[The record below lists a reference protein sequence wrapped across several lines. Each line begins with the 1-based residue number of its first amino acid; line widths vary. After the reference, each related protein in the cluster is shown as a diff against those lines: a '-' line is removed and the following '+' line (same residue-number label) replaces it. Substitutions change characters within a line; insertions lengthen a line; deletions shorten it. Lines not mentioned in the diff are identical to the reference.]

1 MRTILKKLNSKYN
14 EDNLVAHFLV
24 SLNDS
29 SINIRGNSIMF
40 ALKSKWTKVV
50 SFLLVFIFSFSFTGG
65 SFLTSQWINNVNVVY
80 AAGEQ
85 EENKD
90 QQEEATN
97 SDKDDSKIEHSTED
111 DKVSKEETQHNKELQ
126 QMIELP
132 EDGEYLKPI
141 TIEAYGELFIDEDE
155 EEISHEDYE
164 NAYVERVDN
173 EDGSHTASL
182 YTKPI
187 KYKDDEGNWIKI
199 DNELEKTVEGNST
212 LLKSKASPVTLEL
225 PAEHISSS
233 EVTIADGE
241 ETISFKPI
249 LNKISA
255 KTDFNAKADV
265 KFIKANDSGKAAVET
280 SELKNNE
287 SYNAVKYEN
296 VFSKESD
303 IVMQSVSEGV
313 KEEIIL
319 NTIPEQ
325 EEFSFE
331 FTVSGLTP
339 VLRADNNLF
348 FIDKQ
353 QTIAAVVPAPV
364 MWDSAVEQRESYDI
378 EVSVKKVSD
387 TQFIYT
393 LKPDRQWLEDE
404 NIVYPVTI
412 DPSIKFQRDTAYET
426 FITSKYRNNNYYAD
440 SHVKV
445 GNSNDLGISRGLFGY
460 IDFRKTIGDNK
471 KITKATF
478 TAYQDYTGASS
489 PTIGLYMVT
498 SYYHNE
504 QVTWENQPTYSSVM
518 ASKAVSATG
527 RHTWDAT
534 KLAQAM
540 YAEDRSKFMM
550 RNTNENVNMYKRFR
564 SESYSNNSSDWPVL
578 EVNYV
583 DAPSAPASVTVETT
597 GWTKDQIKVSWGTIN
612 QTTGAT
618 LTEVQYST
626 TSATSGFAKI
636 PSPSNLKSGSA
647 TLDLP
652 DGPTYVWIRGK
663 NSLGLCG
670 PAKQSNIKQQRD
682 RTAPNIPN
690 SLTGTTNFSGT
701 IGSITANWSA
711 STDKGSGI
719 DHYNLRLKK
728 DDGAWG
734 SDVDT
739 TSLSHTYTGLQDGS
753 TYQLAVR
760 AYDKLG
766 NVSGWKFSS
775 TYTVGDYTAPSQ
787 PYHLSITP
795 SDWTNNTSPLLEWSN
810 IYDNNLARAE
820 YKIDYGEWISIP
832 TKYGIDAGEYNLPCQ
847 DLPDGT
853 HLVYVRGVDKVGH
866 IGGYSYVSYYKD
878 TQAPT
883 ATISIPNSK
892 PIGGKITIH
901 ANIENESYLSE
912 FDHWELKYGLGTDV
926 APADMITIAE
936 GTNLVS
942 NDILCSWNISGLEEN
957 QVYSLYLYVS
967 DEVGN
972 TSVSNSVT
980 LLKAENSE
988 EVAPQLVITDPKE
1001 NEDLTDTQRFIYFN
1015 YLDADKKDD
1024 ILSYGYLYANS
1035 SLVGIQHNNS
1045 KDAYLDLGLWDTAA
1059 NDWKYPEGQ
1068 YVFMYVMGEDENQTP
1083 VYSVPT
1089 YKTVNCCTNLSSIEE
1104 LYNTQNIVSDGKK
1117 VSLINSGN
1125 AYAASGQLECASKKF
1140 AGNVVYV
1147 ELVVDENK
1155 PKGTSIDYEVSSDGG
1170 NTWSWIAPVS
1180 TDGGAN
1186 VTAHNRMYF
1195 SNKSLGNDLR
1205 IRATLNTNDP
1215 SVTPSLSY
1223 IGADVGYT
1231 VYSTAILVDND
1242 FAKNARGFT
1251 SLENVVHDETNSRI
1265 ILSEGS
1271 TEGSIRSTVRTTP
1284 SDVIEAVLNVDAV
1297 TPEGSYIDYFISTD
1311 GGATYEQITPGNPNV
1326 SADWKKLETEGKKVI
1341 LKAQLH
1347 SDGTA
1352 VPELK
1357 NWRLSVKTLAS
1368 GQPHMVKLVD
1378 DPTNLSA
1385 LNGANYQTLL
1395 RWKGSATEGVTYNI
1409 YRSET
1414 PYFTP
1419 APSNLIAS
1427 GIEETS
1433 WSDYNLN
1440 YGKTFY
1446 YQVTAVKQM
1455 GGHDRESLP
1464 SNQAWATVVDE
1475 NEVQKR
1481 LGLQD
1486 YWSYMGFK
1494 TGSGDGYIN
1503 VSNGN
1508 VSYISTD
1515 MMVSDPFFAMVM
1527 RRTYNSMA
1535 TTKTPLGYGWDFSF
1549 NTALLREYS
1558 SENIETGMILKD
1570 GDGSFHRF
1578 KKNSSGGYDSAKG
1591 TFMKLVYDETA
1602 DEYTIT
1608 RKDNIV
1614 YHFDAQSMKL
1624 KSFTNP
1630 NGNALTFEYDER
1642 GNLSAVENTVGERI
1656 EISYNVSGANPTDE
1670 DYLYVNEHV
1679 DMVDTVTWK
1688 EDARTKDSAEI
1699 VYHYVYG
1706 EDDKLD
1712 RAYMVIENNNEYG
1725 ESFSYNDDGELFEIT
1740 NPEGKKYILSYTNS
1754 KVTKIEDPIDTFN
1767 FNYNSDI
1774 TKAIDQNGVTT
1785 IYYYDEEGRV
1795 TKKIDGLG
1803 HETNYKFNENFQVT
1817 EMNFFNTVNGNSQE
1831 TKIIYSYEYDENG
1844 NLLSI
1849 IGPNGSQT
1857 LYEGYNEYNQPL
1869 SMKIKQNNATW
1880 LTTTYTYDN
1889 NGNLLTTTDPRGKV
1903 ETRTYGIEN
1912 GNFGYLTSVT
1922 NCYGFKTTY
1931 TYDNKGRLI
1940 KTEDFNKDGSKYRTV
1955 AEYTYDDFGRTSSIT
1970 DPLGRITQ
1978 YEYNKLG
1985 LLTKT
1990 IFADGSITQTEYSLL
2005 GNVNRVTDQ
2014 ELNVTDYIYDE
2025 KGRLI
2030 ETIYPD
2036 NSKKS
2041 IEYNKWD
2048 SDGDGIIDSDKVIE
2062 TDQDKRQ
2069 TVKYYDKVGNIVKA
2083 HKQYIKD
2090 DGTIIAGTSS
2100 KYEYDLLGNLI
2111 KATDE
2116 AGRVTTAQYN
2126 VLGQKTKIISDPNGK
2141 NISFSY
2147 TYDLLD
2153 NLISKTDGNGNTT
2166 YYSYDNINRLKE
2178 VTQSDGNKSITT
2190 SYEYDIQDGDYIKN
2204 RLIDANGNI
2213 TEYIFDISGRKVE
2226 DRAIGEVSSTTRYQY
2241 NKNNDISLLT
2251 RNDGSKEKYSYNEL
2265 GKTKRIDYYTSNQDV
2280 SKPSNYYVTY
2290 EYNKNGNITQKSVTK
2305 NEDTEITSYS
2315 YNNMDQIIQMTQGL
2329 GSVGALSIDYSYDNS
2344 GNVESVS
2351 YPKEDNQSG
2360 IAAKGNG
2367 KQTIVYNYDGFN
2379 RISSIKLG
2387 TTKVRDYVYNS
2398 GGDLSYVKN
2407 YRNFNENG
2415 NAFIKID
2422 YSYDTLGVPFKT
2434 TFTDFTSSEDYGVKR
2449 EQFTIEYDLNGNL
2462 TSEKLYSNYE
2472 EEKTINKIY
2481 EYDNF
2486 NRLTKVIND
2495 GKETVYTYDNI
2506 GNRKTEN
2513 VDGHTY
2519 TYTYNNL
2526 NQLLNKK
2533 EGSNII
2539 ASYEYDDLG
2548 NQTKEVLQYVK
2559 VTVGDNTKNYNQE
2572 TIYSYDLRNLL
2583 TQTSVKTPVIN
2594 EYTGEATY
2602 NTAETEN
2609 DFDAEGNRI
2618 CRVEDDKTTR
2628 YYYMGNAL
2636 LYSTNEK
2643 NVLQTENILDL
2654 SGQVIAS
2661 KRFKDPSQIEGNKY
2675 ANKYYFYH
2683 YDIRGSVTNIIAPD
2697 GSLVKEYNYDEFGK
2711 TVTKG
2716 QEEFKNDITYASSIS
2731 DKSSNLQ
2738 YMGARFYQPS
2748 TGRFLSQDSYS
2759 GNPYD
2764 PWTQHLYVYCGNNPT
2779 SMIDP
2784 TGHYSQELID
2794 DVLSGKYGMFGGI
2807 SNLTTE
2813 QIVSNALYAYNK
2825 GYSKETPYYSVAA
2838 GTFTSEWGGSSSQH
2852 RAVQLKTAI
2861 KVGGF
2866 LEVKIQG
2873 GAASGR
2879 PDTYGRID
2887 VATLVNPDNTVAN
2900 GAQIYEIKP
2909 ISQKMTGVGQ
2919 RQLQRYIDAAKLQ
2932 GIIITRGPDPHVGNV
2947 VMPDGTIIATEYDN
2961 GVIYYQRTKKKQEQE
2976 APAVVPVP
2984 EKEEERE
2991 YNGGGVQIDWQR
3003 TGAVAVGVISVF
3015 VGLFMWI
3022 YDGGATFSR
3031 GLQALGF

>member
-80 AAGEQ
+80 AAGGQ

-97 SDKDDSKIEHSTED
+97 SDKDDFKMEHSTED
-111 DKVSKEETQHNKELQ
+111 DKASKEETQHNKELQ

-182 YTKPI
+182 YTNPI
-187 KYKDDEGNWIKI
+187 RYEEESGDWVEIN
-199 DNELEKTVEGNST
+199 NELEKVEKGTST
-212 LLKSKASPVTLEL
+212 LLQSKATPVKLQLPSTKLSNESVTL
-225 PAEHISSS
+225 
-233 EVTIADGE
+233 TDGD

-249 LNKISA
+249 TNKISTRSSLSA
-255 KTDFNAKADV
+255 KNDV
-265 KFIKANDSGKAAVET
+265 KYIKIDDDNKKVIESAQLET
-280 SELKNNE
+280 SQ
-287 SYNAVKYEN
+287 SYDAVKYEN
-296 VFSKESD
+296 VFDDNAD
-303 IVMQSVSEGV
+303 IVMQSVTNGV

-331 FTVSGLTP
+331 FTISGLKP
-339 VLRADNNLF
+339 VLRTDNNLF
-348 FIDKQ
+348 FIDKEQ
-353 QTIAAVVPAPV
+353 KVAAVVPAPV

-378 EVSVKKVSD
+378 EVSVKKISD
-387 TQFIYT
+387 TKFVYT
-393 LKPDRQWLEDE
+393 LKPDRQWLADED
-404 NIVYPVTI
+404 IVYPVTI
-412 DPSIKFQRDTAYET
+412 DPSTKFQREMAYET
-426 FITSKYRNNNYYAD
+426 FITEKYEQNNYYAD

-445 GNSNDLGISRGLFGY
+445 GNSNDLGRSRGLFGY
-460 IDFRKTIGDNK
+460 HYFKDTIGDNK

-478 TAYQDYTGASS
+478 TAYQDYVGAST

-504 QVTWENQPTYSSVM
+504 KVTWKNQPTYSSVM

-540 YAEDRSKFMM
+540 YSEDREQFMI
-550 RNTNENVNMYKRFR
+550 RNTDESVNKYKRFR
-564 SESYSNNSSDWPVL
+564 SGSYSNTSTDWPVY
-578 EVNYV
+578 EITYV

-612 QTTGAT
+612 QPTGAT

-690 SLTGTTNFSGT
+690 TLTGTPNFNKSSG
-701 IGSITANWSA
+701 SLTATWSA
-711 STDKGSGI
+711 SADKGSGI

-775 TYTVGDYTAPSQ
+775 TYTVGDYTPPSAPS
-787 PYHLSITP
+787 SFTITP
-795 SDWTNNTSPLLEWSN
+795 SDWTNNTTPLLKWSGVTD
-810 IYDNNLARAE
+810 DNLEKVE
-820 YKIDYGEWISIP
+820 YMINNRDWISVP
-832 TKYGIDAGEYNLPCQ
+832 TSSGTSSGSHYISGQ
-847 DLPDGT
+847 DLPDGYNSIW
-853 HLVYVRGVDKVGH
+853 LRGVDKNGNAGNHKIVT
-866 IGGYSYVSYYKD
+866 YKKD
-878 TQAPT
+878 TTAPN
-883 ATISIPNSK
+883 ATITIPNSK

-901 ANIENESYLSE
+901 ANIENESYRSE
-912 FDHWELKYGLGTDV
+912 FDCWELKYGLGTDV

-936 GTNLVS
+936 GNNLVS
-942 NDILCSWNISGLEEN
+942 NDALYSWNISGLEEN
-957 QVYSLYLYVS
+957 QVYSLYLYAS
-967 DEVGN
+967 DEAGN

-980 LLKAENSE
+980 ILKAENSE
-988 EVAPQLVITDPKE
+988 EVAPQLIVTDPKE
-1001 NEDLTDTQRFIYFN
+1001 NEILNNARGQVYFE
-1015 YLDADKKDD
+1015 YLEADKKDN
-1024 ILSYGYLYANS
+1024 ILSTGLLIANGS
-1035 SLVGIQHNNS
+1035 AIGLQHNNS
-1045 KDAYLDLGLWDTAA
+1045 KYIDYNFGTWDSTI
-1059 NDWKYPEGQ
+1059 NDWQYPEGQ
-1068 YVFMYVMGEDENQTP
+1068 YVFMYVQGEEEDRNP
-1083 VYSVPT
+1083 AYSIPA
-1089 YKTVNCCTNLSSIEE
+1089 YRTVNCCTDLGSMDGISNAQNVVSNREKITII
-1104 LYNTQNIVSDGKK
+1104 NTG
-1117 VSLINSGN
+1117 GH
-1125 AYAASGQLECASKKF
+1125 YAQSGQFDCLAQKF
-1140 AGNVVYV
+1140 AGHVNYIDLIV
-1147 ELVVDENK
+1147 EEDK
-1155 PKGTSIDYEVSSDGG
+1155 PDDTSINYQVSTDGG
-1170 NTWSWIAPVS
+1170 VHWDSISPVS
-1180 TDGGAN
+1180 TDGGKN
-1186 VTAHNRMYF
+1186 VNLNNRKYF
-1195 SNKSLGNDLR
+1195 YNSEIGNDVR
-1205 IRATLNTNDP
+1205 IRAILETDYILVAP
-1215 SVTPSLSY
+1215 SISY
-1223 IGADVGYT
+1223 IGMDVGYT
-1231 VYSTAILVDND
+1231 VYSTAVLVDND

-1251 SLENVVHDETNSRI
+1251 SLENVVHDEANSRI

-1284 SDVIEAVLNVDAV
+1284 CDVIEAVLNVDAV

-1341 LKAQLH
+1341 LRAQLH

-1357 NWRLSVKTLAS
+1357 SWRLSVKTLAS

-1481 LGLQD
+1481 FGLQD

-1591 TFMKLVYDETA
+1591 TFMKLDYDETA

-1642 GNLSAVENTVGERI
+1642 GNLSAVENTVGQRI
-1656 EISYNVSGANPTDE
+1656 EITYNVSGANPADE

-1740 NPEGKKYILSYTNS
+1740 NPEGKIYELTYDTSGRVAMVNDPVDESYSFTYQAS
-1754 KVTKIEDPIDTFN
+1754 KTIAQDKR
-1767 FNYNSDI
+1767 
-1774 TKAIDQNGVTT
+1774 GVNTS
-1785 IYYYDEEGRV
+1785 YEFDAEGRV
-1795 TKKIDGLG
+1795 TKFTDALG
-1803 HETNYKFNENFQVT
+1803 HDMNYTFNDNFQVT
-1817 EMNFFNTVNGNSQE
+1817 GVSYLNTVDGSTTPTQISY
-1831 TKIIYSYEYDENG
+1831 TYSYDENG
-1844 NLLSI
+1844 NITSI
-1849 IGPNGSQT
+1849 SGPNGSQT
-1857 LYEGYNEYNQPL
+1857 VYENYNEFNMPAT
-1869 SMKIKQNNATW
+1869 MKVKKDSSTW
-1880 LTTTYTYDN
+1880 VTTSYTYDDA
-1889 NGNLLTTTDPRGKV
+1889 GNLLTTTDPSGKV
-1903 ETRTYGIEN
+1903 LTNTYGTLNGEN
-1912 GNFGYLTSVT
+1912 GYLLSATDRFGK
-1922 NCYGFKTTY
+1922 KTVY
-1931 TYDNKGRLI
+1931 T
-1940 KTEDFNKDGSKYRTV
+1940 
-1955 AEYTYDDFGRTSSIT
+1955 
-1970 DPLGRITQ
+1970 
-1978 YEYNKLG
+1978 
-1985 LLTKT
+1985 
-1990 IFADGSITQTEYSLL
+1990 
-2005 GNVNRVTDQ
+2005 
-2014 ELNVTDYIYDE
+2014 YDE
-2025 KGRLI
+2025 KGRVTQINEKKPDGTQIRRAAKYTYDSYGNVKTQTDALDNTTQYDYNKLGFVIKTTLPDSTYTTAEYSLI
-2030 ETIYPD
+2030 GNTLSETNAKGNTVRYTYDDSGRLTGASYPD
-2036 NSKKS
+2036 NSTNS
-2041 IEYNKWD
+2041 VEYATWD
-2048 SDGDGIIDSDKVIE
+2048 SDGDSAVDAYKVIKMDGE
-2062 TDQDKRQ
+2062 GRKSAE
-2069 TVKYYDKVGNIVKA
+2069 YYDKAGRIIKTAVGDLITA
-2083 HKQYIKD
+2083 
-2090 DGTIIAGTSS
+2090 
-2100 KYEYDLLGNLI
+2100 YEYDMIGNQV
-2111 KATDE
+2111 KVTDPS
-2116 AGRVTTAQYN
+2116 GRVTTAQYN
-2126 VLGQKTKIISDPNGK
+2126 ALGQNTKVTGVAKNSSDNIVKT
-2141 NISFSY
+2141 F
-2147 TYDLLD
+2147 TYDLAG
-2153 NLISKTDGNGNTT
+2153 NQTSVTDGNGFTT
-2166 YYSYDNINRLKE
+2166 NYTYDNLNRLKQI
-2178 VTQSDGNKSITT
+2178 TQTVGSETYTT
-2190 SYEYDIQDGDYIKN
+2190 KYDYDLEEGGYIKN
-2204 RLIDANGNI
+2204 KVTDANGNADESWFDVAGRLVK
-2213 TEYIFDISGRKVE
+2213 EYSSGTK
-2226 DRAIGEVSSTTRYQY
+2226 SMSTSYAY
-2241 NKNNDISLLT
+2241 NANNAVTQVT
-2251 RNDGSKEKYSYNEL
+2251 RNDGSKEKNTYNAL
-2265 GKTKRIDYYTSNQDV
+2265 GQLTRVDYYEANADTSKASGYYITYAYDETGNVKTETVGKDGEEYINDYAYDVMDRLLQATQGKGTEGALQIDY
-2280 SKPSNYYVTY
+2280 TY
-2290 EYNKNGNITQKSVTK
+2290 DKADN
-2305 NEDTEITSYS
+2305 
-2315 YNNMDQIIQMTQGL
+2315 L
-2329 GSVGALSIDYSYDNS
+2329 LSL
-2344 GNVESVS
+2344 S

-2360 IAAKGNG
+2360 VAGAGIGMQTLRYAYDNAGRITSVSLGNKVVREYTYSGADVKNIKDYRDIASSSSTAY
-2367 KQTIVYNYDGFN
+2367 ILRNY
-2379 RISSIKLG
+2379 
-2387 TTKVRDYVYNS
+2387 TYNS
-2398 GGDLSYVKN
+2398 
-2407 YRNFNENG
+2407 
-2415 NAFIKID
+2415 
-2422 YSYDTLGVPFKT
+2422 LGAVTKAT
-2434 TFTDFTSSEDYGVKR
+2434 YTDFPNSSGSGTKKE
-2449 EQFTIEYDLNGNL
+2449 EYTLTYDKVGNIL
-2462 TSEKLYSNYE
+2462 TEKTYTNYE
-2472 EEKTINKIY
+2472 EEKTVNKTY
-2481 EYDNF
+2481 EYDKIG
-2486 NRLTKVIND
+2486 RLTRVEND
-2495 GKETVYTYDNI
+2495 GKVTTYTYDKV
-2506 GNRKTEN
+2506 GNRKTQTSEGKTLN
-2513 VDGHTY
+2513 Y
-2519 TYTYNNL
+2519 SYNNL
-2526 NQLLNKK
+2526 DQLLNIKQGDK
-2533 EGSNII
+2533 TISTF
-2539 ASYEYDDLG
+2539 EYDNRG
-2548 NQTKEVLQYVK
+2548 NQIKETTLELTLSLGEPGSPGYESK
-2559 VTVGDNTKNYNQE
+2559 DHFTVTN
-2572 TIYSYDLRNLL
+2572 YSYDLRNQL
-2583 TQTSVKTPVIN
+2583 TNVSVKTPKAFEHPGTVDDVT
-2594 EYTGEATY
+2594 YTT
-2602 NTAETEN
+2602 ETTQN
-2609 DFDAEGNRI
+2609 KYGASGKRI
-2618 CRVEDDKTTR
+2618 GRLEKGITTR
-2628 YYYMGNAL
+2628 YYYTGDAL

-2643 NVLQTENILDL
+2643 NVLETENILDP
-2654 SGQVIAS
+2654 SGSVIAS
-2661 KRFKDPSQIEGNKY
+2661 KRFLDPSEIDSQKY
-2675 ANKYYFYH
+2675 ANKYYVFN
-2683 YDIRGSVTNIIAPD
+2683 YDARGSVTNVIAPN
-2697 GSLVKEYNYDEFGK
+2697 GSVVKGYDYDEFGN
-2711 TVTKG
+2711 TEQKG
-2716 QEEFKNDITYASSIS
+2716 EADFLNDITFTSSVA
-2731 DKSSNLQ
+2731 DTSSNLQ
-2738 YMGARFYQPS
+2738 YMNSRFYQPS

-2759 GNPYD
+2759 GNAYD
-2764 PWTQHLYVYCGNNPT
+2764 PWTRNLYSYCGNNPVNY
-2779 SMIDP
+2779 IDP
-2784 TGHYSQELID
+2784 TGYLEEWRVFAEAAQASFD
-2794 DVLSGKYGMFGGI
+2794 YANKYGKLATEMKEKADYLERTGKWGDQANI
-2807 SNLTTE
+2807 SAIKNAELMEKFYLENAAQFRSEYYYFKGLAANAKDLYKLAKETQKYTDRE
-2813 QIVSNALYAYNK
+2813 LASNAEYAQTIEEK
-2825 GYSKETPYYSVAA
+2825 
-2838 GTFTSEWGGSSSQH
+2838 
-2852 RAVQLKTAI
+2852 
-2861 KVGGF
+2861 
-2866 LEVKIQG
+2866 
-2873 GAASGR
+2873 
-2879 PDTYGRID
+2879 
-2887 VATLVNPDNTVAN
+2887 
-2900 GAQIYEIKP
+2900 
-2909 ISQKMTGVGQ
+2909 
-2919 RQLQRYIDAAKLQ
+2919 
-2932 GIIITRGPDPHVGNV
+2932 GIIIKSLDFYEKVKNRGKWDYKVEKIRENNKNFKTISDYTFIYVNGCPMTWEEFGN
-2947 VMPDGTIIATEYDN
+2947 
-2961 GVIYYQRTKKKQEQE
+2961 
-2976 APAVVPVP
+2976 
-2984 EKEEERE
+2984 
-2991 YNGGGVQIDWQR
+2991 YNYGY
-3003 TGAVAVGVISVF
+3003 TGAVSGFSDNILYLGSIVTSQGHFYDIGEEIDEYWVGMGIKH
-3015 VGLFMWI
+3015 GKER
-3022 YDGGATFSR
+3022 Y
-3031 GLQALGF
+3031 Q